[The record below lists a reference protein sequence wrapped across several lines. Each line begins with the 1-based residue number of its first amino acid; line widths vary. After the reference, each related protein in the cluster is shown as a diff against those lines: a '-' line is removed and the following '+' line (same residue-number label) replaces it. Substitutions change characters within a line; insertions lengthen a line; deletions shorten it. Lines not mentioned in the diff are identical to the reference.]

1 MILKSFSERFYHNEY
16 NIKKFEAI
24 VNEKSEAQLKTSKL

>member
-24 VNEKSEAQLKTSKL
+24 VNESEAQLKTSKL